1 MKGMKIVISR
11 AAVGVGAIVMAVL
24 ALPTAV
30 GIGLICLVRTG
41 VDRLTACLE
50 R

>member
-1 MKGMKIVISR
+1 MRRVRFVLSR
-11 AAVGVGAIVMAVL
+11 LAVGIGAVTMAVL
-24 ALPTAV
+24 ALPTAI
-30 GIGLICLVRTG
+30 GFGLICLVRAG